1 MGSFCVGRKVEWF
14 RRRGFAI
21 SDGWRDV
28 WAAQHADVFTVARMS
43 SHDLLADTRRI
54 IDRGPAE
61 GMATDR
67 IAAGLEERLRGAGW
81 WGSKDGVLLG
91 SPYRVRTILRTNI
104 QTAYSAGRYR
114 RQRETVSDLPYWRY
128 SAILDSK
135 TRPSHA
141 ELDGVVYRADN
152 PIWQTIYPPNGFNC
166 RCSVRALTEREV
178 RNRGLRVLEGTDAP
192 FGFTPDE
199 GWDYNPGES
208 AWPVG

>member
-1 MGSFCVGRKVEWF
+1 MHDEV
-14 RRRGFAI
+14 RGDI
-21 SDGWRDV
+21 LRSD
-28 WAAQHADVFTVARMS
+28 ARQ
-43 SHDLLADTRRI
+43 LADTLNRDLVRPF
-54 IDRGPAE
+54 IDLNHGPRE
-61 GMATDR
+61 RDKYPR
-67 IAAGLEERLRGAGW
+67 LLLPVAARELEDALRQAGW
-81 WGSKDGVLLG
+81 WGEKDGVLLG

-114 RQRETVSDLPYWRY
+114 RQRETIDTLPYWRY

-135 TRPSHA
+135 TRASHA
-141 ELDGVVYRADN
+141 QMDGVVYRADN

-199 GWDYNPGES
+199 GWDYNPGEA
-208 AWPVG
+208 AWPVER